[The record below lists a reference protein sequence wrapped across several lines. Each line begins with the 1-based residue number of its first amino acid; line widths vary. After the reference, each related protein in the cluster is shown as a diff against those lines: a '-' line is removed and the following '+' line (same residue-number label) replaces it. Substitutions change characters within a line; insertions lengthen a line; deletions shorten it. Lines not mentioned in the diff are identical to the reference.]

1 MPELE
6 AYGEHQAFGETF
18 TYHIVRSPD
27 ASEPRIDV
35 DIHEIKVTLP
45 QTSDEDPEE
54 LVAENARWIV
64 EKKRKYDQYR
74 EQAPERKFEEGETW
88 PFLGEEREL
97 LVDDVP
103 YSLVLEEAFALSQ
116 DRVTESSVKEEL
128 EHLYRREARKHFVEA
143 VAERADEME
152 VSYES
157 IALRNQRT
165 RWGSCSPKENLSFN
179 WRLMMAPPEVIDYV
193 IVHELAHLKE
203 KNHTHR
209 FWKIVKEHCEGY
221 KRYSNW
227 LSENS
232 PRLIFGT
239 EDL

>member
-35 DIHEIKVTLP
+35 DIHEIKVVLP
-45 QTSDEDPEE
+45 LTSEEDPEE

-64 EKKRKYDQYR
+64 EKKRKYDEYR
-74 EQAPERKFEEGETW
+74 EQAPDRAFEEGETW
-88 PFLGEEREL
+88 PFLGEDHEL
-97 LVDDVP
+97 VIEDVRHSQVDGGH
-103 YSLVLEEAFALSQ
+103 LVLAEQRVEETSI
-116 DRVTESSVKEEL
+116 KEEL
-128 EHLYRREARKHFVEA
+128 EHLYRREARKHFEEA
-143 VAERADEME
+143 VAERADEMG

-179 WRLMMAPPEVIDYV
+179 WRLMMAPTEVIDYV

-203 KNHTHR
+203 KNHTRR
-209 FWKIVKEHCEGY
+209 FWKIVKEHCAGY
-221 KRYSNW
+221 KEKAAW
-227 LSENS
+227 L
-232 PRLIFGT
+232 
-239 EDL
+239 EDKSVTLLFDRRDL